1 MNIFSNLVRY
11 QSENEPT
18 YYIYGRKVDFS
29 IYDIKDVEWLLIR
42 LYRNLLTCFFPLN
55 TPLKSSENI

>member
-1 MNIFSNLVRY
+1 MNICSNFVRY
-11 QSENEPT
+11 PSGNEPT
-18 YYIYGRKVDFS
+18 YCIYGRINFS

-42 LYRNLLTCFFPLN
+42 LYRNQLTCFFPLN

>member
-18 YYIYGRKVDFS
+18 YYIYGRINFS

-42 LYRNLLTCFFPLN
+42 VYRNQLTCFFPLN
-55 TPLKSSENI
+55 TP